1 MNIKSRE
8 EYISTLTKVNE
19 NNAKSIS
26 SLQNNNNRLRTMI
39 GNMDIEN
46 AAFRIN
52 EEYLK
57 DRIIESENVAAFSS
71 HKVERMKDDLYALK
85 LAM

>member
-1 MNIKSRE
+1 
-8 EYISTLTKVNE
+8 
-19 NNAKSIS
+19 
-26 SLQNNNNRLRTMI
+26 MI

-85 LAM
+85 LAMWFCMNVILSISLIEFRNDQKLKSKKSHF